1 MSESPNAAAL
11 SPAEAAHML
20 LWLRDMGADEAL
32 SDTPVNRFA
41 EQPPQAAPAPV
52 QARATPRPGASAGPS
67 PSSPSPSSPAPVRRA
82 AEGEASIEEIHAAAR
97 AATSLADL
105 VAALE
110 RFDAHPL
117 RRTASK
123 LCFAEETPGARVLVL
138 ADRPRSEEDRAG
150 KVFADK
156 NAALLERMLAA
167 IGLGEAMNAPVSCL
181 SFLPWRPPGN
191 RPPIEYECRL
201 ILPFAERAIQLMKPQ
216 LILAFGGLA
225 GQWLAGGA
233 ESIQRQ
239 RGSWLA
245 AGDIPLLS
253 TFHPEALLKSPALKK
268 LAWHDLLAFRARLES
283 LS

>member
-1 MSESPNAAAL
+1 MSESPNAAGVSA
-11 SPAEAAHML
+11 AEAARML
-20 LWLRDMGADEAL
+20 LWLREMGADEAL
-32 SDTPVNRFA
+32 SVDPVNRFA
-41 EQPPQAAPAPV
+41 EAPPQAAAAPAVARPAPPK
-52 QARATPRPGASAGPS
+52 QPPMSAAPPRP
-67 PSSPSPSSPAPVRRA
+67 APTRPA

-97 AATSLADL
+97 SASSLGEL
-105 VAALE
+105 VTALD

-123 LCFAEETPGARVLVL
+123 LCFAEEAAKARVLVI
-138 ADRPRSEEDRAG
+138 ADRPRAEEDRAG
-150 KVFADK
+150 KIFADK
-156 NAALLERMLAA
+156 NAVLLERMLAA
-167 IGLGEAMNAPVSCL
+167 IGLGEGAGEPVSYL

-191 RPPIEYECRL
+191 RPPIEIECRL
-201 ILPFAERAIQLMKPQ
+201 ILPFAERAIALMQPS

-239 RGSWLA
+239 RGTWLA
-245 AGDIPLLS
+245 AGSTPLLS

-268 LAWHDLLAFRARLES
+268 LAWQDLLAFRARLES

>member
-1 MSESPNAAAL
+1 MSESPNAAGLTA
-11 SPAEAAHML
+11 AEAARML
-20 LWLRDMGADEAL
+20 LWLREMGADEAHA
-32 SDTPVNRFA
+32 DQPVMRYA
-41 EQPPQAAPAPV
+41 EQPPQSAPAPV
-52 QARATPRPGASAGPS
+52 AERPAPRPNNTSAAPTASTAAALRPT
-67 PSSPSPSSPAPVRRA
+67 

-97 AATSLADL
+97 SAMSLADL

-123 LCFAEETPGARVLVL
+123 LCFAEEAPGARILVI
-138 ADRPRSEEDRAG
+138 ADRPRAEEDRAG
-150 KVFADK
+150 RIFADK

-167 IGLGEAMNAPVSCL
+167 IGIGEGTAQPVSYL
-181 SFLPWRPPGN
+181 SFLPWRPPGA
-191 RPPIEYECRL
+191 RPPIEIECRL
-201 ILPFAERAIQLMKPQ
+201 ILPFAERAIALLKPH

-225 GQWLAGGA
+225 GQWLAGGP

-239 RGSWLA
+239 RGTWLA

-268 LAWHDLLAFRARLES
+268 LAWQDLLSFRARLES
-283 LS
+283 LT